1 MTLLKRPFILLI
13 LICSS
18 LVVSCGDQPQINP
31 DVEAI
36 ALEADITRFDLKF
49 GAVSESELPQLKAEF
64 PNLFPQQYP
73 DSFWVA
79 KKQDTLLQALN
90 DEVKAMYP
98 DFIDYT
104 EEITLLFKHA
114 KYYFP
119 NFEPPKVYTVISEVD
134 YKDPILMLGPEMII
148 GLDNYLGAEHPFY
161 QGIPLYISANMKP
174 SQLLPDVANIIARA
188 YIPPARDRSFLGQMV
203 YHGKLLYLKSLLL
216 PQLSEADLIGYS
228 DQHYQWSQENEID
241 IWRYFIEREV
251 LYNTQPKLLNQF
263 INPAPFSK
271 FYLEIDNESPGR
283 IGRYVGWQMVKAY
296 AENTGGTLSEIL
308 TKPAAELYQ
317 QSKYKPKK

>member
-18 LVVSCGDQPQINP
+18 LVISCSDQPQINP

-148 GLDNYLGAEHPFY
+148 GLDNYLVQSIHSIREYRFTF
-161 QGIPLYISANMKP
+161 
-174 SQLLPDVANIIARA
+174 R
-188 YIPPARDRSFLGQMV
+188 
-203 YHGKLLYLKSLLL
+203 
-216 PQLSEADLIGYS
+216 LI
-228 DQHYQWSQENEID
+228 
-241 IWRYFIEREV
+241 
-251 LYNTQPKLLNQF
+251 
-263 INPAPFSK
+263 
-271 FYLEIDNESPGR
+271 
-283 IGRYVGWQMVKAY
+283 
-296 AENTGGTLSEIL
+296 
-308 TKPAAELYQ
+308 
-317 QSKYKPKK
+317 